1 MPAQQLTSAV
11 SLNTIIFNL
20 ARCLEP
26 LLAGARLARLN
37 PTILLG
43 FSSTGYCWFWG
54 VLWYLKIQEE
64 HVEQVRQTAPT
75 SLIQSIC
82 TGLDY
87 THQHT
92 LRGPWLAVFVILCL
106 GIRQLAEL
114 LPGVSDLLFHQGVG
128 GLALLSS
135 GLRRVDLTGSIWMS
149 QQPHEALLKFPI
161 FCVRIVFAA
170 SHSLVE
176 SIVCTCCDRSS
187 GMRFIAD
194 GKWHLNPDHAAVGSR
209 ITVLDTSAESL

>member
-20 ARCLEP
+20 ARFLEP
-26 LLAGARLARLN
+26 LLAGAGLARLN

-82 TGLDY
+82 AGLDY

-92 LRGPWLAVFVILCL
+92 LCGPWLAVFVILCL

-149 QQPHEALLKFPI
+149 QQPHEALLKFSN
-161 FCVRIVFAA
+161 FLCKDCV
-170 SHSLVE
+170 
-176 SIVCTCCDRSS
+176 CCQPFSCGVHR
-187 GMRFIAD
+187 
-194 GKWHLNPDHAAVGSR
+194 LY
-209 ITVLDTSAESL
+209 LL

>member
-1 MPAQQLTSAV
+1 LQELVTSFAQPSRIALISSIVPAQQLTSAV

-20 ARCLEP
+20 ARFLEP
-26 LLAGARLARLN
+26 LLAGAGLARLN

-149 QQPHEALLKFPI
+149 QQPHEALLKFSN
-161 FCVRIVFAA
+161 FLCKDCV
-170 SHSLVE
+170 
-176 SIVCTCCDRSS
+176 CCQPFSCGVHR
-187 GMRFIAD
+187 
-194 GKWHLNPDHAAVGSR
+194 LY
-209 ITVLDTSAESL
+209 LL